1 MLGNSAG
8 RRIIQY
14 LDSSAGIVQPT
25 RIVCCAHDEPEL
37 ALTAAAAPKARIHFE
52 TVRIVPTPLPRRR
65 RRHPTRPRQMFHGS
79 NNQASHAGRAV
90 SSWDTPC
97 MVMQRRAASRSD
109 RWRQPMAE
117 ASKTNPQGVE
127 RLGYLGLGLMGT
139 PMSRRLLNAGHQ
151 VTVWNRSEG
160 KMAALVEAGARRAA
174 IPRDL
179 MESSDIVF
187 MCVTDAAAVEEV
199 IFGPASISTAPGAG
213 KLVVDFS
220 SIHPDAARD
229 LATRLSAA
237 NGAGWID
244 APVSGGTKGAEEG
257 TLAIMAGGKASD
269 IERVRPYV
277 LAMAR
282 RFTHMCPTGAGQTTK
297 LCNQVIVG
305 CAMAVLAEATR
316 LAVNAG
322 IDASRLPEALAG
334 GFADSIPLQLFVPR
348 MVQGIHSPP
357 LGHIATMLKDLDTV
371 ADVAQTTST
380 PVPMASLAGQLFRLA
395 KAARGADADAL
406 EIYKLS
412 AGSTEPST
420 GS

>member
-1 MLGNSAG
+1 
-8 RRIIQY
+8 
-14 LDSSAGIVQPT
+14 
-25 RIVCCAHDEPEL
+25 
-37 ALTAAAAPKARIHFE
+37 
-52 TVRIVPTPLPRRR
+52 
-65 RRHPTRPRQMFHGS
+65 
-79 NNQASHAGRAV
+79 
-90 SSWDTPC
+90 
-97 MVMQRRAASRSD
+97 
-109 RWRQPMAE
+109 MAD
-117 ASKTNPQGVE
+117 ASKINPQDGE

-139 PMSRRLLNAGHQ
+139 PMTRRLLQAGYQ

-160 KMAALVEAGARRAA
+160 KMAPLVGAGAKRAVT
-174 IPRDL
+174 PRDL
-179 MESSDIVF
+179 LANSDIAF

-199 IFGPASISTAPGAG
+199 IFGPEGIAASPGTG

-229 LATRLSAA
+229 LAARLKAA

-257 TLAIMAGGKASD
+257 TLAIMAGGEIGD

-282 RFTHMCPTGAGQTTK
+282 RFTRMGPTGAGQTTK

-322 IDASRLPEALAG
+322 IDANRLPEALAG

-371 ADVAQTTST
+371 ADVAQATST
-380 PVPMASLAGQLFRLA
+380 PVPMASLAGQIFRLA

-412 AGSTEPST
+412 ETKR
-420 GS
+420 